1 MSEVKEE
8 VKEVKETKTFGDIT
22 LDLIETSKE
31 YEDVSPG
38 LSIVFLE
45 VLKTF
50 VRAVETSAA
59 NPNIDINQAKVEV
72 FEYIVGYSIEDEFKR
87 KLENYFQSQ
96 QNSCDTEENI
106 NNIDEDVLK
115 SIKENMESYL
125 ES

>member
-1 MSEVKEE
+1 VKE
-8 VKEVKETKTFGDIT
+8 KEKKVVRTFSDIT
-22 LDLIETSKE
+22 TELIETGKE
-31 YEDVSPG
+31 YEDISSG

-45 VLKTF
+45 LLKTF
-50 VRAVETSAA
+50 VKAVEVSDE
-59 NPNIDINQAKVEV
+59 NRDIDIREHKVEL

-87 KLENYFQSQ
+87 KIENYFKEFG
-96 QNSCDTEENI
+96 SCNTSTKVENI

>member
-1 MSEVKEE
+1 MKE
-8 VKEVKETKTFGDIT
+8 KEKKVVRTFSDIT
-22 LDLIETSKE
+22 TELIETGKE
-31 YEDVSPG
+31 YEEISSG

-45 VLKTF
+45 LLKTF
-50 VRAVETSAA
+50 VKAVEVSDE
-59 NPNIDINQAKVEV
+59 NRDIDIREHKVEL

-87 KLENYFQSQ
+87 KIENYFKEFG
-96 QNSCDTEENI
+96 SCNTSTKVENI